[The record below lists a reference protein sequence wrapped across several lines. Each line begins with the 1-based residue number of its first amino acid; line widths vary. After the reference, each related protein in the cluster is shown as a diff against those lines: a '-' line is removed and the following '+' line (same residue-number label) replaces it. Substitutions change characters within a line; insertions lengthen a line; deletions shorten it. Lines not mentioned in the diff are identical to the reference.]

1 MYYAEIDEGGIC
13 FHVTDNELPESD
25 FIIKTDNPNV
35 LGMKYENG
43 DWVEALT
50 SETELEPTEE
60 EILQAELLLNQM
72 EILANQN
79 AQDKTLAAILL
90 NQMEV

>member
-1 MYYAEIDEGGIC
+1 MALKKEERVFIDGTEYTQEIYTNGLVVLKSEKQSG
-13 FHVTDNELPESD
+13 ESLP
-25 FIIKTDNPNV
+25 
-35 LGMKYENG
+35 
-43 DWVEALT
+43 
-50 SETELEPTEE
+50 EPTEE

-79 AQDKTLAAILL
+79 AQEETLAAILL

>member
-1 MYYAEIDEGGIC
+1 MKSEKQSGES
-13 FHVTDNELPESD
+13 LP
-25 FIIKTDNPNV
+25 
-35 LGMKYENG
+35 
-43 DWVEALT
+43 
-50 SETELEPTEE
+50 EPTEE

-79 AQDKTLAAILL
+79 AQEETLAAILL

>member
-1 MYYAEIDEGGIC
+1 MALEKKEKVLIDETEYTQEVYSNGLT
-13 FHVTDNELPESD
+13 VLKPEKQSEKSLP
-25 FIIKTDNPNV
+25 
-35 LGMKYENG
+35 
-43 DWVEALT
+43 
-50 SETELEPTEE
+50 EPTEE